1 MHPFPRWSFVL
12 LLMAFAVPC
21 ATVEARASGAGDEMS
36 GSCAASEVVE
46 PAAPGIFGSEV
57 DGHLSEHDLRCLSM
71 VLNEAEPARTARW
84 TLADGALMLVTP
96 GRERGTRGLRSCRD
110 LRATVLEGM
119 ETDTA
124 YVTACRVGT
133 GPWGPVS

>member
-1 MHPFPRWSFVL
+1 MRPFHRWSFVL
-12 LLMAFAVPC
+12 LLMASAMPC
-21 ATVEARASGAGDEMS
+21 ATFEARAAGAGGETS
-36 GSCAASEVVE
+36 GSCAAPEVVE
-46 PAAPGIFGSEV
+46 PAAPGIFGSDV
-57 DGHLSEHDLRCLSM
+57 DEHLSKHDLRCLSM
-71 VLNEAEPARTARW
+71 VLNEAEPAQTAKW

-124 YVTACRVGT
+124 YVTACRVGN